1 MPKVRASSGMI
12 GTNRSPI
19 TGSFIRSLRMRTN
32 AIVVAIDCLPDPRRK
47 SSKSESGGWG
57 SGLARTTR
65 RGSTPPSAAR
75 RSFMYWISEE
85 SSPGW

>member
-1 MPKVRASSGMI
+1 MPNVRASSGMI
-12 GTNRSPI
+12 GTNRSPM
-19 TGSFIRSLRMRTN
+19 TGSFIRSLRIRTN
-32 AIVVAIDCLPDPRRK
+32 AIVVAIACLPDPLRK
-47 SSKSESGGWG
+47 PSNSASGGCG

-75 RSFMYWISEE
+75 RSFMYWISDE